1 MLNKKRATKMFLD
14 ALSAF
19 FTFHGGAILQPNPL
33 DSCYVKRV
41 NAHVQSKDFVYFT
54 DRNFYHCPVPEM
66 AIKFNSIS
74 TKRKISSAIRLIQN
88 CLAYLF
94 FVTIPHFYFFFTF
107 IHICD
112 QTEKIYL
119 HE

>member
-1 MLNKKRATKMFLD
+1 MFLD

-66 AIKFNSIS
+66 AIKSIQFQ
-74 TKRKISSAIRLIQN
+74 QN
-88 CLAYLF
+88 ERFLPLS
-94 FVTIPHFYFFFTF
+94 
-107 IHICD
+107 D
-112 QTEKIYL
+112 
-119 HE
+119 